1 MFAGCRIVHR
11 PHKHE
16 VSPFSNQGHA
26 LARGGNASLYPLFV
40 AGLRSRLVIIPPSR
54 QRWPGKSCR
63 LLWAPPPTTHRHTS
77 GTSTAGCGE
86 SGALGTHEAKVA
98 ESLSFGYGQWNEIK
112 IDIFQQSRF
121 TKETS
126 LVIGRLG
133 WRKCGVVSGEIA
145 QHVFACEVKCDLGVN
160 RGSKVPFPSWFSGAG
175 QPAESIRDQSKMCRA
190 GWQWEREV
198 LALCLSH
205 HAFLSRDL

>member
-54 QRWPGKSCR
+54 QRWPTKSCR

-98 ESLSFGYGQWNEIK
+98 ESVFWVRTMERDKNRHLSTVSVHQRDEPGHRALGLEKVWGRFGGNR
-112 IDIFQQSRF
+112 S
-121 TKETS
+121 
-126 LVIGRLG
+126 
-133 WRKCGVVSGEIA
+133 
-145 QHVFACEVKCDLGVN
+145 ACF
-160 RGSKVPFPSWFSGAG
+160 R
-175 QPAESIRDQSKMCRA
+175 M
-190 GWQWEREV
+190 
-198 LALCLSH
+198 
-205 HAFLSRDL
+205 